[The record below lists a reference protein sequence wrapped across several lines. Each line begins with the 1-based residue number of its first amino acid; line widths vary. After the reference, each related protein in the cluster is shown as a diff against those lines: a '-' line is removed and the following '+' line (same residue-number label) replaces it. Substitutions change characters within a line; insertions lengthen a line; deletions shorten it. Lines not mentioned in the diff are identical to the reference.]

1 MAKFSVILNR
11 LREEKGV
18 AQKDLAELLCLTKGT
33 ISNYETGKY
42 EPDIA
47 SLKLLA
53 KYFDVSVDYLLGNT
67 ETKASYRFWNEK
79 FAGKFTYGEM
89 VQHMKDIPP
98 EKRDTVLQVILA
110 FSKK

>member
-1 MAKFSVILNR
+1 M
-11 LREEKGV
+11 G
-18 AQKDLAELLCLTKGT
+18 QKDLADLLCLTKGT

-47 SLKLLA
+47 SLKTLA

-67 ETKASYRFWNEK
+67 STRASYEIWNEK
-79 FAGKFTYGEM
+79 FVGRLTFGDII
-89 VQHMKDIPP
+89 QIIRDIPM
-98 EKRDTVLQVILA
+98 KSRDALLQVILA